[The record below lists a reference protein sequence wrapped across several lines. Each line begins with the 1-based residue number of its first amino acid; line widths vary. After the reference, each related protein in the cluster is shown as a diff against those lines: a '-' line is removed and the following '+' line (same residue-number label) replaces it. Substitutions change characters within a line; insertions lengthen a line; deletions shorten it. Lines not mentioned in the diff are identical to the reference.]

1 MTDRKRE
8 PDLTPILVGLKRSG
22 KSDAGGALFET
33 RMARY
38 FPWIIFD
45 QPNPVEQYL
54 KESEGQEERNRIADE
69 ARWPSADLRERLLAR
84 RAEREVNA

>member
-45 QPNPVEQYL
+45 QQNDYPSLAAGSRNPGRR
-54 KESEGQEERNRIADE
+54 SRSPRNV
-69 ARWPSADLRERLLAR
+69 P
-84 RAEREVNA
+84 